1 MYFKYKK
8 TVFSYKR
15 KKIRDCDKKIYV
27 FFFFLN
33 GALKKYIL
41 KMKIFL
47 KTFSFFCFNFSQKSE
62 VCQNNQKN

>member
-27 FFFFLN
+27 FFFFFKWGPQNASL
-33 GALKKYIL
+33 LSDWDFFVL
-41 KMKIFL
+41 IFL
-47 KTFSFFCFNFSQKSE
+47 
-62 VCQNNQKN
+62 